1 VTANSLLQAF
11 ERYYIALALL
21 VKSGPG
27 VLSTG
32 ELENQCQ
39 LTAQRLSLLHTQA
52 APEFFDKT
60 LFKGFIATMRER
72 GVLSLDGNAKLSF
85 GDNLVAMAE
94 DSKLILS
101 RELRHSILK
110 LAGSKDRSEIT
121 PPPQAA

>member
-1 VTANSLLQAF
+1 M
-11 ERYYIALALL
+11 
-21 VKSGPG
+21 KSGPG

-85 GDNLVAMAE
+85 GDDLVAMAE

-110 LAGSKDRSEIT
+110 LAGSKDRTEIT

>member
-1 VTANSLLQAF
+1 MLG
-11 ERYYIALALL
+11 
-21 VKSGPG
+21 KSGPG
-27 VLSTG
+27 VLSTS

-72 GVLSLDGNAKLSF
+72 RVLWLDANAKLAF
-85 GDNLVAMAE
+85 GEDLATMAQ

-110 LAGSKDRSEIT
+110 LAGTQDRSEIT
-121 PPPQAA
+121 PPPQSA